1 MRRLLIAT
9 SNDRQLGHQIIRRDP
24 GIRALRHLAV
34 FALLVVADCSTD
46 RSGSLAI
53 VNYTTTNWHITIK
66 DQSGYSKNIVVPGA
80 GTSGSGTY
88 PAFAIEEGTYTVT
101 ATTPSHAFPLTAT
114 LIVLGSVNH
123 LRYECSILTES
134 SFACSESHGSGS
146 PATLIGPR

>member
-88 PAFAIEEGTYTVT
+88 PVT

-114 LIVLGSVNH
+114 LIVLGSFNH

-134 SFACSESHGSGS
+134 SFACSESHGSG
-146 PATLIGPR
+146 